1 MDKRNFERKEDR
13 REIEYT
19 VTVLDLK
26 ELKKLTRKAE
36 LIDSS
41 EGGLGIITDYPLE
54 PGHIL
59 TLGDGFQRKIGIVR
73 WSDKEDNYYRVGIKF
88 V

>member
-1 MDKRNFERKEDR
+1 MERRVFSRKEEQS
-13 REIEYT
+13 EIEYT

-26 ELKKLTRKAE
+26 ELKKLTKKA
-36 LIDSS
+36 LIVDLS
-41 EGGLGIITDYPLE
+41 EGGVGIITDYPLE

-59 TLGDGFQRKIGIVR
+59 TFVNGFSNKIGIVR
-73 WSDKEDNYYRVGIKF
+73 WSDREDSHYRVGVKF

>member
-1 MDKRNFERKEDR
+1 MERRNSERREDQ

-26 ELKKLTRKAE
+26 ELRKLTKKAE
-36 LIDSS
+36 LVDTS
-41 EGGLGIITDYPLE
+41 EAGIGIVTDYPLE
-54 PGHIL
+54 PGHVL
-59 TLGDGFQRKIGIVR
+59 TLGDGFSKKIGIVR
-73 WSDKEDNYYRVGIKF
+73 WSEREDNLYRVGIKF

>member
-1 MDKRNFERKEDR
+1 MEKRGFERRAEQ

-26 ELKKLTRKAE
+26 ELKKIKKKAE
-36 LIDSS
+36 LVDTS
-41 EGGLGIITDYPLE
+41 ESGVGIITDYPLE
-54 PGHIL
+54 PGHVL
-59 TLGDGFQRKIGIVR
+59 TFSDGFSSKIGIVR
-73 WSDKEDNYYRVGIKF
+73 WSQRWDNSFRVGVKF

>member
-1 MDKRNFERKEDR
+1 MEKRKSERKEDR

-26 ELKKLTRKAE
+26 ELKKLTKKAE
-36 LIDSS
+36 LIDLSDS
-41 EGGLGIITDYPLE
+41 GLGIITDYPLE
-54 PGHIL
+54 PGHVL
-59 TLGDGFQRKIGIVR
+59 TFINGFSNKIGIVR
-73 WSDKEDNYYRVGIKF
+73 WSDREDNYYRVGVNF

>member
-1 MDKRNFERKEDR
+1 MDNRNFERKEEHK
-13 REIEYT
+13 EIEYT

-26 ELKKLTRKAE
+26 ELKKITKKAK

-41 EGGLGIITDYPLE
+41 EGGLGILTDYPLE
-54 PGHIL
+54 PGHVL
-59 TLGDGFQRKIGIVR
+59 TLGNGFSKQIGIVR
-73 WSDKEDNYYRVGIKF
+73 WSDREDSYYRVGIKF

>member
-1 MDKRNFERKEDR
+1 MERRNSERRGEQ

-26 ELKKLTRKAE
+26 ELKKLTKKAE
-36 LIDSS
+36 LIDTT
-41 EGGLGIITDYPLE
+41 EAGIGIVTDYPLE
-54 PGHIL
+54 PGHVL
-59 TLGDGFQRKIGIVR
+59 TLGNGFSEKIGIVR
-73 WSDKEDNYYRVGIKF
+73 WSERRDNLYRVGIKF